1 MKWSFIPIVLI
12 LMCSCSV
19 KNNEIKATND
29 KELLLVKHIPN
40 PVIAKQINN
49 SETRFRLFQW
59 TFRTEVTNRTQEP
72 LRIKSFGCYEH
83 TGGNWVMRNIGY
95 RLYNDKDFI
104 EWYRDGD
111 EISNGWIQ
119 PGHIAVDNNN
129 WVRSYAVTN
138 RFKWYYV
145 AVDSFG
151 KEYVGEE
158 EVELIPYYDDSKN
171 YWTDSEPSKLIKISG
186 KIQST
191 CGKSLQYAQIR
202 ITPYVS
208 VDYEPLAVTLAEKDG
223 SYTVRAEKPGIYRL
237 YAYSPGHNSIGKTIA
252 LGNDE
257 TDMSMDIRMCPHED
271 IDNAATDN
279 QSEVILPEDRKY
291 CERIWYMEQ
300 LVAKEC
306 ERYIEGCR
314 KYEENDDSRP
324 FEYDWIK
331 TKNILIEYVEKDP
344 IDAVRRYAALKM
356 AEVLYYDPNIDTSS
370 MNKVFITLP
379 SDSPYWGVIPYS
391 DIASKLC
398 MKYKGEY
405 GEKALMDLYERNPD
419 RMVRAYAI
427 SYLASIMKNKDDLKM
442 AAAYYD
448 SALLE
453 FSDIEEIKSILR
465 MANPYSKVIEGR
477 EIPDF
482 QVISIDDQRIISK
495 KSMLGKYY
503 LIHFW
508 ATWCGPCKREMKVIH
523 DAYGTFKTKNFTILS
538 ISFDRDVDVLNSY
551 RNEQWHLPWINSIE
565 PKGTDSELG
574 NSLEVYGVPKLIL
587 VNPEG
592 VILETKCSLLR
603 GQKLAS
609 TLTKY
614 LND

>member
-1 MKWSFIPIVLI
+1 MKWSFIPIVLM

-19 KNNEIKATND
+19 KNNEMKATNE

-40 PVIAKQINN
+40 PAIAKPIDDGD
-49 SETRFRLFQW
+49 TRFRRFLW
-59 TFRTEVTNRTQEP
+59 AFRTEVTNRTQVP
-72 LRIKSFGCYEH
+72 LRIKTFGGYEY
-83 TGGNWVMRNIGY
+83 TGGNWVMRNIGDS
-95 RLYNDKDFI
+95 LYNDKDFI

-111 EISNGWIQ
+111 EIPNGWIQ

-129 WVRSYAVTN
+129 WIRSIAVPN
-138 RFKWYYV
+138 RFKWRYV
-145 AVDSFG
+145 AVDSLG
-151 KEYVGEE
+151 KEYMGEE

-171 YWTDSEPSKLIKISG
+171 YWTDSESSKLIEISG

-191 CGKSLQYAQIR
+191 KGNSLQYAQIR

-208 VDYEPLAVTLAEKDG
+208 VDYEPLAVTLAEKNG
-223 SYTVRAEKPGIYRL
+223 SYTVQAMKPGVYKL
-237 YAYSPGHNSIGKTIA
+237 YAYSPGHNSIERTIA

-257 TDMSMDIRMCPHED
+257 KDMSINIRMCPHED

-300 LVAKEC
+300 LVATEC
-306 ERYIEGCR
+306 EHYIEACR
-314 KYEENDDSRP
+314 KYKANDDSHP
-324 FEYDWIK
+324 FGYDWIK

-344 IDAVRRYAALKM
+344 IDAVRRYAALKL
-356 AEVLYYDPNIDTSS
+356 AEVLYYDPNIDASS

-391 DIASKLC
+391 DIISKLC

-405 GEKALMDLYERNPD
+405 GEKALMDLYESNPD

-448 SALLE
+448 AALLE

-465 MANPYSKVIEGR
+465 MVNPYSKVTKGR
-477 EIPDF
+477 EIPYF
-482 QVISIDDQRIISK
+482 QVTSIDDQKIISK
-495 KSMLGKYY
+495 KSMMGKYY

-538 ISFDRDVDVLNSY
+538 ISFDLDVEVLNSY
-551 RNEQWHLPWINSIE
+551 RSEQWHLPWINAIE

-574 NSLEVYGVPKLIL
+574 NSFEVYGVPKLIL

-603 GQKLAS
+603 GQELAS
-609 TLTKY
+609 TLKKY
-614 LND
+614 LNN